1 MLQTGRSFQTGRSSL
16 ELLNGPKDQN
26 STFIQTGQFWGL
38 FTLFLKIAFGLSAF
52 STVPFMD
59 HPLLRPS
66 TLTHQLGKDQILHS
80 LYKS

>member
-38 FTLFLKIAFGLSAF
+38 FTLFLK
-52 STVPFMD
+52 VPFG
-59 HPLLRPS
+59 PS
-66 TLTHQLGKDQILHS
+66 PFKAACFDPPISERSNLAFPI
-80 LYKS
+80 